1 MFSAEASR
9 YCGTTISGSPLQYA
23 KDRCGRLFA
32 LPIPHSSGI
41 IMATSIAIL
50 GASGMVGSSL
60 AAQILRSQLLEPG
73 DRLQLTGHG
82 SQESEAKLL
91 GTRIDL
97 LDAFDEG
104 RVEVEVVPRLMDLDA
119 DIVIVAAG
127 VGMSAG
133 CTNRRD
139 MGFANREIFEEIAEQ
154 CALRVP
160 DSLFI
165 VVSNPVELAVKILCE
180 KLDRKRVFGMG
191 AQQDSLRF
199 ARAIAKDLG
208 ISRRDVRASVLGEH
222 GQAMVPLW
230 STVELMAHTP
240 GLLRTLDLLAAR
252 SLEIPLRERVRTVQ
266 DEVRQLLRDGYVA
279 EAYEATRRALPDARI
294 FVEPFITAHSM
305 HSTPNATSNAV
316 LQCIAAAMAGDR
328 RRVYGQ
334 VQLEGEFLGLY
345 GTCGVPV
352 TLNRDGWQADSLDGL
367 TPLEED
373 LLLDSAASIRD
384 FLTEVLGSESVE
396 DRDMESALL
405 ASR

>member
-1 MFSAEASR
+1 
-9 YCGTTISGSPLQYA
+9 
-23 KDRCGRLFA
+23 
-32 LPIPHSSGI
+32 
-41 IMATSIAIL
+41 
-50 GASGMVGSSL
+50 MVGSSL

-73 DRLQLTGHG
+73 DRLQLAGHG

-104 RVEVEVVPRLMDLDA
+104 RVEVEVVPRLTDLDA

-127 VGMSAG
+127 VSMSAK

-139 MGFANREIFEEIAEQ
+139 MGVANREVFQEIAEQ

-160 DSLFI
+160 DSLYI
-165 VVSNPVELAVKILCE
+165 VVSNPVELAVEILCG

-240 GLLRTLDLLAAR
+240 GLLRSLDLLAAR
-252 SLEIPLRERVRTVQ
+252 SLEIPLRERVRNVQ
-266 DEVRQLLRDGYVA
+266 DEVMQLLRDERVA
-279 EAYEATRRALPDARI
+279 EAYDATRRALPDARI

-305 HSTPNATSNAV
+305 HSTPNATSNAI
-316 LQCIAAAMAGDR
+316 LQCIAAALAGDR
-328 RRVYGQ
+328 RRVHGQ
-334 VQLEGEFLGLY
+334 VQLEGEFLGFY

-352 TLNRDGWQADSLDGL
+352 TLSCDGWNAESLNGL
-367 TPLEED
+367 TSLEEA
-373 LLLDSAASIRD
+373 LLIDSAVSIHDFVSGVLDS
-384 FLTEVLGSESVE
+384 E
-396 DRDMESALL
+396 
-405 ASR
+405 ASRDREMEVAALTCR

>member
-1 MFSAEASR
+1 MS
-9 YCGTTISGSPLQYA
+9 
-23 KDRCGRLFA
+23 
-32 LPIPHSSGI
+32 
-41 IMATSIAIL
+41 TSITIL

-82 SQESEAKLL
+82 SQESEARLL
-91 GTRIDL
+91 STRIDL

-104 RVEVEVVPRLMDLDA
+104 QVEVEVVPRLIDLDA
-119 DIVIVAAG
+119 DVVIVAVGVSMPAG
-127 VGMSAG
+127 SI
-133 CTNRRD
+133 NRRD
-139 MGFANREIFEEIAEQ
+139 MGFANREMFEEIAEQ

-165 VVSNPVELAVKILCE
+165 VVSNPVELAVHILCE

-199 ARAIAKDLG
+199 ARAIAKDLD

-230 STVELMAHTP
+230 SSVELMARTP
-240 GLLRTLDLLAAR
+240 ALLDSLDILAAR
-252 SLEIPLRERVRTVQ
+252 SLEIPLEERVRSVQ
-266 DEVRQLLRDGYVA
+266 DEVRLFLRGGYVA

-294 FVEPFITAHSM
+294 FVEPFITAHSI

-316 LQCIAAAMAGDR
+316 LQCIAAALAGDR
-328 RRVYGQ
+328 RRVHGQ
-334 VQLEGEFLGLY
+334 VRLEGELMSLY
-345 GTCGVPV
+345 GICGVPV
-352 TLNRDGWQADSLDGL
+352 TLSRNGWEAESLDGL
-367 TPLEED
+367 AQLEEY
-373 LLLDSAASIRD
+373 LLLDSTVSIHN
-384 FLTEVLGSESVE
+384 FLSGVLDSESLE
-396 DRDMESALL
+396 GAGMESAVL

>member
-1 MFSAEASR
+1 MS
-9 YCGTTISGSPLQYA
+9 
-23 KDRCGRLFA
+23 
-32 LPIPHSSGI
+32 
-41 IMATSIAIL
+41 TSIAIL

-82 SQESEAKLL
+82 SLKSEAKLL

-104 RVEVEVVPRLMDLDA
+104 RVEVEAVPRLMDLDA

-127 VGMSAG
+127 VSMPAG
-133 CTNRRD
+133 STNRRD
-139 MGFANREIFEEIAEQ
+139 MGYANRKVFEEIAEQ

-165 VVSNPVELAVKILCE
+165 VVSNPVELTVHILCE

-230 STVELMAHTP
+230 STVELTAHTSA
-240 GLLRTLDLLAAR
+240 LLRTLDLLAAR
-252 SLEIPLRERVRTVQ
+252 SLETPLQERVRIVQ
-266 DEVRQLLRDGYVA
+266 AEVRQFLRDGCVA
-279 EAYEATRRALPDARI
+279 EAYEVTRRALPDARI

-316 LQCIAAAMAGDR
+316 LQCIAAALAGDR
-328 RRVYGQ
+328 RRVHGQ
-334 VQLEGEFLGLY
+334 VQLEGEFLGLH

-352 TLNRDGWQADSLDGL
+352 TLSRDGWQADCLDGL

-373 LLLDSAASIRD
+373 LLLDSAVSIRD
-384 FLTEVLGSESVE
+384 FLSGVLEFESVE
-396 DRDMESALL
+396 DRDMESMAL
-405 ASR
+405 ACR

>member
-1 MFSAEASR
+1 MS
-9 YCGTTISGSPLQYA
+9 
-23 KDRCGRLFA
+23 
-32 LPIPHSSGI
+32 
-41 IMATSIAIL
+41 TSIAIL

-73 DRLQLTGHG
+73 DRLQLIGHG
-82 SQESEAKLL
+82 SHKSEPKLL

-104 RVEVEVVPRLMDLDA
+104 GVEVEVVPRLIDLDA

-127 VGMSAG
+127 VGMPAG
-133 CTNRRD
+133 FVNRRD
-139 MGFANREIFEEIAEQ
+139 MGFANREMFEEIAEQ
-154 CALRVP
+154 CALLVP

-165 VVSNPVELAVKILCE
+165 VVSNPVELAVHILCE

-230 STVELMAHTP
+230 SSVELAAPTP
-240 GLLRTLDLLAAR
+240 ALLSSLDLLAAR
-252 SLEIPLRERVRTVQ
+252 SLESPLRKRVCAVQ
-266 DEVRQLLRDGYVA
+266 DEVMVFLRDGQVA

-294 FVEPFITAHSM
+294 FVEPFVTAYSV
-305 HSTPNATSNAV
+305 HSTPNSTSNAV
-316 LQCIAAAMAGDR
+316 LECLAAALAGDR
-328 RRVYGQ
+328 RRIHGQ
-334 VQLEGEFLGLY
+334 VRLEGELMSLY

-352 TLNRDGWQADSLDGL
+352 TLSRDGWETESLDGL
-367 TPLEED
+367 SQLEEY
-373 LLLDSAASIRD
+373 LLLDSAVSIHN
-384 FLTEVLGSESVE
+384 FLSGVLDSGSLV
-396 DRDMESALL
+396 DRGMEGAML

>member
-1 MFSAEASR
+1 
-9 YCGTTISGSPLQYA
+9 
-23 KDRCGRLFA
+23 
-32 LPIPHSSGI
+32 
-41 IMATSIAIL
+41 MATSIAIL
-50 GASGMVGSSL
+50 GASGIVGSSL
-60 AAQILRSQLLEPG
+60 ATQILRSQLLEPG

-104 RVEVEVVPRLMDLDA
+104 RVEVEVVPRLIDLDA

-127 VGMSAG
+127 VGMPAG
-133 CTNRRD
+133 STNRRD

-154 CALRVP
+154 CSLRVP

-165 VVSNPVELAVKILCE
+165 VVSNPVELAVHILCE

-240 GLLRTLDLLAAR
+240 ALLHSLDLLTAR
-252 SLEIPLRERVRTVQ
+252 SLETPLKERVRDVQ
-266 DEVRQLLRDGYVA
+266 DEVKKFLRDGCVA
-279 EAYEATRRALPDARI
+279 EAYEATRRTLPDARI

-316 LQCIAAAMAGDR
+316 LQCIAAALAGDR

-345 GTCGVPV
+345 GTCGIPV

-384 FLTEVLGSESVE
+384 FLSAVLGSESVE
-396 DRDMESALL
+396 SRGMESALV